1 MEGSVAVEEA
11 GSMTGTKRCE
21 AARRM
26 KTICPNG
33 HVMSVAYLSTHL
45 LVVDQIFSR
54 RKRSDIA
61 RAAMRAAMM
70 CWTPP

>member
-1 MEGSVAVEEA
+1 MEGASAMEEA

-21 AARRM
+21 AARRT

-33 HVMSVAYLSTHL
+33 HVVSVAYLPAHL
-45 LVVDQIFSR
+45 LVVDRISDR

-61 RAAMRAAMM
+61 RAAMRAAML